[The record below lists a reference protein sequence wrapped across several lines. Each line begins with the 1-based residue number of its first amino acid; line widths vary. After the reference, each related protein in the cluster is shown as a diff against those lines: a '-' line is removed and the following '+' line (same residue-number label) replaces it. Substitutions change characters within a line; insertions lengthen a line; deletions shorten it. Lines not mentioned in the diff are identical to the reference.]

1 MRKTIILGTLLALFG
16 FAAVAQA
23 SDRHNAS
30 DRDATRVQREASDDS
45 RADRHDRYEQK
56 DWSRERHDESSERRS
71 ESRAMHDESSERQDR
86 R

>member
-1 MRKTIILGTLLALFG
+1 MHKTIILGTLLALFG
-16 FAAVAQA
+16 FTAVAQA

-45 RADRHDRYEQK
+45 RGDRHDQYERK
-56 DWSRERHDESSERRS
+56 DRSRERHDESSERHR
-71 ESRAMHDESSERQDR
+71 ESRAMHDESSERQNR